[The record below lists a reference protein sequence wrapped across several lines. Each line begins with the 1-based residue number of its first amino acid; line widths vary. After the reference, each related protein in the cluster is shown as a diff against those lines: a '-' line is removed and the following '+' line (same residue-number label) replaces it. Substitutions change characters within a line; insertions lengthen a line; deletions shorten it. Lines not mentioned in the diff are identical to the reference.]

1 MQAPAS
7 ELLFLVVA
15 LLQAL
20 TRDGFDL
27 SRHPL
32 SLLSLGDL
40 GWIQITDFVVS
51 GVLFTAAA
59 VGLRRVLHPGPGGT
73 WGPLL
78 IGATGVGLI
87 AGGVFVADPALGFPP
102 GTPPGTPE
110 DLSWHAILHAFAPP
124 LALLS
129 LIAACFV
136 FARRFAA
143 LSRRGWAVYSAA
155 TGVALL
161 AILAWPSQDTVS
173 VQLAIAVT
181 LGLGWAAAVTARL
194 LSELPAA
201 PRPIDAQAAD
211 SLDADQ

>member
-1 MQAPAS
+1 M
-7 ELLFLVVA
+7 
-15 LLQAL
+15 
-20 TRDGFDL
+20 
-27 SRHPL
+27 
-32 SLLSLGDL
+32 
-40 GWIQITDFVVS
+40 VS

-78 IGATGVGLI
+78 IGATGVG
-87 AGGVFVADPALGFPP
+87 
-102 GTPPGTPE
+102 
-110 DLSWHAILHAFAPP
+110 
-124 LALLS
+124 

-181 LGLGWAAAVTARL
+181 FGLGWAAAVTARL
-194 LSELPAA
+194 LTELPAA